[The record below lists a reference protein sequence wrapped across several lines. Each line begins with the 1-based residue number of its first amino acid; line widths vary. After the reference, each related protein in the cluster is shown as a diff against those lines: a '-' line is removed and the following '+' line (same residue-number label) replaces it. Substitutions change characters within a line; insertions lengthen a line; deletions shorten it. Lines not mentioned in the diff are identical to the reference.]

1 MAHAGSGSAF
11 PAKSGGLKFSD
22 VVRERFRGP
31 AFGQDFTTWL
41 NDVYLGFES
50 AHVPESSQATHLV
63 AFLESPVREI
73 ANAYLK
79 QWKEDNQ
86 PPAAAPRAAA
96 ADRDNSMRD
105 YYKNMLQALVAHRGS
120 CATGLGASCA
130 GGGNCTRCYE
140 SWFLWRVSSD

>member
-73 ANAYLK
+73 ANAYGEL
-79 QWKEDNQ
+79 
-86 PPAAAPRAAA
+86 
-96 ADRDNSMRD
+96 
-105 YYKNMLQALVAHRGS
+105 
-120 CATGLGASCA
+120 
-130 GGGNCTRCYE
+130 
-140 SWFLWRVSSD
+140 

>member
-63 AFLESPVREI
+63 AFPCAHHV
-73 ANAYLK
+73 
-79 QWKEDNQ
+79 EDG
-86 PPAAAPRAAA
+86 AGEDRAAVPL
-96 ADRDNSMRD
+96 
-105 YYKNMLQALVAHRGS
+105 YI
-120 CATGLGASCA
+120 ATFSAP
-130 GGGNCTRCYE
+130 
-140 SWFLWRVSSD
+140 

>member
-73 ANAYLK
+73 ANAYLII
-79 QWKEDNQ
+79 NRRR
-86 PPAAAPRAAA
+86 PR
-96 ADRDNSMRD
+96 RER
-105 YYKNMLQALVAHRGS
+105 LRP
-120 CATGLGASCA
+120 TGTTLCGTITKTC
-130 GGGNCTRCYE
+130 CR
-140 SWFLWRVSSD
+140 RSSPT